1 MEVLDNKLKNSQKEY
16 LEVLDKKQIAKRI
29 LKVVEQS
36 DIQAEVIEKQ
46 VDLLLT
52 INRSH
57 FEYAKI
63 FARATNKVHKVK

>member
-52 INRSH
+52 INRLH
-57 FEYAKI
+57 FE
-63 FARATNKVHKVK
+63 